1 MAPLVKTAL
10 VAAALAS
17 SAVSA
22 PSGVH
27 IGTPAA
33 NAPDNLGPGR
43 ATFKQVRNPNYKF
56 NGALSVKKTY
66 LKYGKPV
73 PDWLEEAVANITAE
87 FGLEG
92 RATGSASA
100 TPIDSF
106 DDAYITPV
114 QIGTPAQTLNLDF
127 DTGSSDLWVFSSS
140 TPSSQVNG
148 QTVYNP
154 SKSSTS
160 KLLSGASWSIT
171 YGDGSSSSGK
181 VYTDKVTV
189 GGLSVAS
196 QAVEIATTVSSS
208 FTSESETDGLLGLAF
223 SSLNTVSPTQQ
234 KTFFD
239 NAKSSLDSPLFTAD
253 LKYHTAGTY
262 NFGFI
267 DDSAHTGS
275 ITYTAVSTSQGFWE
289 WKSTGYAVGSNTF
302 VSTTIDGIADTGTTL
317 LYLPA
322 SIVSAYYKQIS
333 GSQNSNSAGG
343 YIFPCSATPPSF
355 TFGVGSARITIP
367 GKVINY
373 GQVSTG
379 SSSCFGGIQSSAGI
393 GINIFGDVA
402 LKAALVVFDGSS
414 TPRLGFAPKT
424 V

>member
-87 FGLEG
+87 LGLEG
-92 RATGSASA
+92 RSTGTASA

-160 KLLSGASWSIT
+160 KLLSGATWSIT

-181 VYTDKVTV
+181 VYTDKVAV
-189 GGLSVAS
+189 GALSVAN

-208 FTSESETDGLLGLAF
+208 FSSESETDGLLGLAF
-223 SSLNTVSPTQQ
+223 SSLNTVSPTPQ

-239 NAKSSLDSPLFTAD
+239 NAKASLDSPLFTAD
-253 LKYHTAGTY
+253 LKYHTG
-262 NFGFI
+262 
-267 DDSAHTGS
+267 
-275 ITYTAVSTSQGFWE
+275 
-289 WKSTGYAVGSNTF
+289 KLL
-302 VSTTIDGIADTGTTL
+302 TI
-317 LYLPA
+317 
-322 SIVSAYYKQIS
+322 
-333 GSQNSNSAGG
+333 
-343 YIFPCSATPPSF
+343 
-355 TFGVGSARITIP
+355 
-367 GKVINY
+367 
-373 GQVSTG
+373 
-379 SSSCFGGIQSSAGI
+379 
-393 GINIFGDVA
+393 
-402 LKAALVVFDGSS
+402 
-414 TPRLGFAPKT
+414 
-424 V
+424 

>member
-22 PSGVH
+22 PSGLH
-27 IGTPAA
+27 IGTPA

-43 ATFKQVRNPNYKF
+43 ASFKQVRNPNYKF

-73 PDWLEEAVANITAE
+73 PDWLEQAVANITAE
-87 FGLEG
+87 LGLEG

-154 SKSSTS
+154 SKSTTAKS
-160 KLLSGASWSIT
+160 LSGATWSIT

-181 VYTDKVTV
+181 VYTDKVAV
-189 GGLSVAS
+189 GGLTVAS
-196 QAVEIATTVSSS
+196 QAVEVATTVSSS
-208 FTSESETDGLLGLAF
+208 FSSESETDGLLGLAF

-239 NAKSSLDSPLFTAD
+239 NAKASLDSPVFTAD
-253 LKYHTAGTY
+253 LKYHTGK
-262 NFGFI
+262 
-267 DDSAHTGS
+267 SLS
-275 ITYTAVSTSQGFWE
+275 ISSE
-289 WKSTGYAVGSNTF
+289 NM
-302 VSTTIDGIADTGTTL
+302 
-317 LYLPA
+317 
-322 SIVSAYYKQIS
+322 SIKY
-333 GSQNSNSAGG
+333 QNMRN
-343 YIFPCSATPPSF
+343 
-355 TFGVGSARITIP
+355 
-367 GKVINY
+367 
-373 GQVSTG
+373 
-379 SSSCFGGIQSSAGI
+379 
-393 GINIFGDVA
+393 
-402 LKAALVVFDGSS
+402 
-414 TPRLGFAPKT
+414 
-424 V
+424 

>member
-27 IGTPAA
+27 IGTPA

-87 FGLEG
+87 LGLEG

-181 VYTDKVTV
+181 VYTDKVAV
-189 GGLSVAS
+189 GGLSVAN
-196 QAVEIATTVSSS
+196 QAVEVATTVSSS
-208 FTSESETDGLLGLAF
+208 FSQESETDGLLGLAF

-239 NAKSSLDSPLFTAD
+239 NAKASLDSPLFTAD
-253 LKYHTAGTY
+253 LKYHTGKCFTTCY
-262 NFGFI
+262 
-267 DDSAHTGS
+267 
-275 ITYTAVSTSQGFWE
+275 E
-289 WKSTGYAVGSNTF
+289 LSNM
-302 VSTTIDGIADTGTTL
+302 STT
-317 LYLPA
+317 
-322 SIVSAYYKQIS
+322 
-333 GSQNSNSAGG
+333 
-343 YIFPCSATPPSF
+343 
-355 TFGVGSARITIP
+355 
-367 GKVINY
+367 
-373 GQVSTG
+373 
-379 SSSCFGGIQSSAGI
+379 
-393 GINIFGDVA
+393 
-402 LKAALVVFDGSS
+402 
-414 TPRLGFAPKT
+414 
-424 V
+424 